1 MWPAHHPRPANL
13 RPSRRSATGDRGTV
27 KLVLF
32 GSSLVS
38 AYWNG
43 AATYYRGICKAM
55 HARGHEIVFVE
66 PDIYE
71 RQTHRDLV
79 DDPPYATVRVCQN
92 WRHLAGALPRA
103 PGAHLLPTC
112 SGLGA

>member
-1 MWPAHHPRPANL
+1 M
-13 RPSRRSATGDRGTV
+13 

-66 PDIYE
+66 PDLYE
-71 RQTHRDLV
+71 RQAHRDLV
-79 DDPPYATVRVCQN
+79 DDPALRHCTRVP
-92 WRHLAGALPRA
+92 LVV
-103 PGAHLLPTC
+103 
-112 SGLGA
+112 